1 MSLTYSLD
9 YCIIKLFKEVYAYV
23 PLKEIQ
29 TNFPFVLDGIAP
41 VSNIYTNGVVR
52 GHPAIMKFHMASIEV
67 RQTTFVMFILGSSD
81 CAIALASFSVE
92 AKISRSNAVA

>member
-1 MSLTYSLD
+1 MS
-9 YCIIKLFKEVYAYV
+9 FEEVYSYI

-29 TNFPFVLDGIAP
+29 TNFPFVFDRIAP

-52 GHPAIMKFHMASIEV
+52 GHPAIVKFHMASIVV
-67 RQTTFVMFILGSSD
+67 RQTTLVMFILGSSA